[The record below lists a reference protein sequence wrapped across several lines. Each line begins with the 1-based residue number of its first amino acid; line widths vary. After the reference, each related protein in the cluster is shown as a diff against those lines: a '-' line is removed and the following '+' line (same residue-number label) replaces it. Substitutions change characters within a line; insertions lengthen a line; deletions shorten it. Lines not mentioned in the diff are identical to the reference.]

1 MSTKEERYQDTIDG
15 LEHTVS
21 RLERM
26 STSEGAN
33 LEYLKNVVL
42 TYMLSTDVSSKN
54 HMLKAIGAVLKLSK
68 SEVKRV
74 MDQNAYNSWWSKQQ
88 QTSSSTPK

>member
-1 MSTKEERYQDTIDG
+1 M
-15 LEHTVS
+15 S

-26 STSEGAN
+26 TTSEGAN

-68 SEVKRV
+68 AEVRTLVYLHYLIENKL
-74 MDQNAYNSWWSKQQ
+74 DKNIYG
-88 QTSSSTPK
+88 

>member
-1 MSTKEERYQDTIDG
+1 MA
-15 LEHTVS
+15 

-26 STSEGAN
+26 TTSEGAN

-68 SEVKRV
+68 SEV
-74 MDQNAYNSWWSKQQ
+74 S
-88 QTSSSTPK
+88 